1 MPGAMPGF
9 GHYPQRR
16 WVPHTPHDTTVIKPE
31 HVFASVIVWSFGLG
45 ILAGPVAA
53 YFIDK
58 ATAEQC
64 RTHAWP
70 KEADQIHRDWCIT
83 NGYDI

>member
-1 MPGAMPGF
+1 MPGDRIP
-9 GHYPQRR
+9 HSVLPQLRGIHLH
-16 WVPHTPHDTTVIKPE
+16 HTTMKGQNVAALI
-31 HVFASVIVWSFGLG
+31 IVQAFGLG

-58 ATAEQC
+58 ATTKQC
-64 RTHAWP
+64 LTHDWP

-83 NGYDI
+83 NGYKI

>member
-1 MPGAMPGF
+1 MQLLASVIATIQWHPP
-9 GHYPQRR
+9 
-16 WVPHTPHDTTVIKPE
+16 TPHDHEGQNVAALI
-31 HVFASVIVWSFGLG
+31 IVQAFGLG

-58 ATAEQC
+58 ATTKQC
-64 RTHAWP
+64 LAHDWP

-83 NGYDI
+83 NGYKI